1 MIEFDMDEMA
11 RMEAEAALANS
22 QTSANLES
30 LTMEVNLLTGQIAQN
45 IVLIGRKLNEM
56 KQLLPHGEFMPY
68 IEAHCGFKQRLANQF
83 MRIAAEYTVETLPA
97 GLGVSKVYELLA
109 LPAAEREEFVATH
122 DAESMTV
129 RQLREEIRRMKR
141 DGEKQLAEVNSKLDT
156 AEEKAR
162 DLQKQLDDEVDFSDK
177 VEAELRQSRQ
187 QSAQLEESASLMQA
201 RFEAARDNLAYSDQ
215 QLRDTR
221 SQLVNMKQAYEKE
234 KRMREELVTEG
245 HAMSSRIDSLIA
257 ANDEARRESE
267 KARKEQRTIT
277 VEVLK
282 EVAPADY
289 EAYKQENEDLKRRLH
304 RYEHSPVDMNNYVD
318 YLMARADDAEA
329 LVVDILSD
337 LRGLIAN
344 NRPLASI
351 NRECFQWL
359 NQMVTSVEGYVN
371 AIRTSITACAAKGE
385 NFCAK

>member
-11 RMEAEAALANS
+11 RMEAEAALTNS

-30 LTMEVNLLTGQIAQN
+30 LTMEVNLLAAQIAQN
-45 IVLIGRKLNEM
+45 AVLIGRKLNEM

-68 IEAHCGFKQRLANQF
+68 IEAHCGFKQRMANQF

-109 LPAAEREEFVATH
+109 LPAADREEFIASH

-129 RQLREEIRRMKR
+129 RQLREEIRRMKQE
-141 DGEKQLAEVNSKLDT
+141 G
-156 AEEKAR
+156 
-162 DLQKQLDDEVDFSDK
+162 DLQE
-177 VEAELRQSRQ
+177 
-187 QSAQLEESASLMQA
+187 AQLQEA
-201 RFEAARDNLAYSDQ
+201 RKVAQEAVFEKNAAQTMLDAARENLAYSDQ

-221 SQLVNMKQAYEKE
+221 EKLVSATRAYDRE
-234 KRMREELVTEG
+234 RAMREELVDEG
-245 HAMSSRIDSLIA
+245 HQMSSRIDSLLA
-257 ANDEARRESE
+257 ANDDARREVE
-267 KARKEQRTIT
+267 RARREQKTIT

-289 EAYKQENEDLKRRLH
+289 EAYKQENEDLKKRLH

-385 NFCAK
+385 DFCAK

>member
-30 LTMEVNLLTGQIAQN
+30 LTMEVNLLAAQIAQN
-45 IVLIGRKLNEM
+45 AVLIGRKLNEM

-68 IEAHCGFKQRLANQF
+68 IEAHCGFKQRMANQF

-109 LPAAEREEFVATH
+109 LPAADREEFIASH

-129 RQLREEIRRMKR
+129 RQLRDEIRQMKKA
-141 DGEKQLAEVNSKLDT
+141 GEE
-156 AEEKAR
+156 R
-162 DLQKQLDDEVDFSDK
+162 
-177 VEAELRQSRQ
+177 
-187 QSAQLEESASLMQA
+187 
-201 RFEAARDNLAYSDQ
+201 
-215 QLRDTR
+215 LRDTR

-329 LVVDILSD
+329 LVVDIISD

-371 AIRTSITACAAKGE
+371 AIRTSIAACAAKGE
-385 NFCAK
+385 DFYAE

>member
-1 MIEFDMDEMA
+1 MIEFDMNEMA
-11 RMEAEAALANS
+11 RMEAEAALTNS

-30 LTMEVNLLTGQIAQN
+30 LTMEVNLLASQIAQN
-45 IVLIGRKLNEM
+45 AVLIGRKLNEM

-68 IEAHCGFKQRLANQF
+68 IEAHCGFKQRMANQF
-83 MRIAAEYTVETLPA
+83 MRIAAEYTVETLPV

-109 LPAAEREEFVATH
+109 LPAADREEFVASH

-162 DLQKQLDDEVDFSDK
+162 ELQKQLDDEVDFSDK

-215 QLRDTR
+215 QLRDAR

-234 KRMREELVTEG
+234 KSMREELVTEG

-257 ANDEARRESE
+257 ANDEARREVE
-267 KARKEQRTIT
+267 KARKEQRTVT
-277 VEVLK
+277 VEVVK
-282 EVAPADY
+282 EVPPADY
-289 EAYKQENEDLKRRLH
+289 EAWKQENAELKKRLIK
-304 RYEHSPVDMNNYVD
+304 YEHAPIDKNRCVD
-318 YLMARADDAEA
+318 YLMSRTDDAENLVTETIESMRGIVAWNRA
-329 LVVDILSD
+329 LAMVNDD
-337 LRGLIAN
+337 
-344 NRPLASI
+344 
-351 NRECFQWL
+351 CFQWL
-359 NQMVTSVEGYVN
+359 NNMVTLVEGRAN
-371 AIRTSITACAAKGE
+371 DIRTTITACAAKGE
-385 NFCAK
+385 DFCAK